1 MAGRAEVLR
10 RVHGVRVR
18 LAGRRL
24 EEHLVE
30 TDVAPAA
37 RVGAAAGQ
45 VPSQGGVVGVAR
57 ALVVCEIENS
67 LVRGV
72 GELGFG
78 VSWRAESRTGR
89 WWGCRLSGRLV
100 VSSLAFIDT
109 WGVLM
114 GSKAAKA
121 SGGWNTIYKCNS
133 YVELP
138 LHVGMNVHRLD
149 HL

>member
-1 MAGRAEVLR
+1 MA
-10 RVHGVRVR
+10 RVR
-18 LAGRRL
+18 LTSRRL

-37 RVGAAAGQ
+37 RVGAAARR
-45 VPSQGGVVGVAR
+45 VPLRGGVVGVAR
-57 ALVVCEIENS
+57 ALVVREIENS

-72 GELGFG
+72 GELGFE

-114 GSKAAKA
+114 GPKAAEKEEA
-121 SGGWNTIYKCNS
+121 SGGWNIIYNCDS
-133 YVELP
+133 HAELP
-138 LHVGMNVHRLD
+138 LHVGVNVHRLD